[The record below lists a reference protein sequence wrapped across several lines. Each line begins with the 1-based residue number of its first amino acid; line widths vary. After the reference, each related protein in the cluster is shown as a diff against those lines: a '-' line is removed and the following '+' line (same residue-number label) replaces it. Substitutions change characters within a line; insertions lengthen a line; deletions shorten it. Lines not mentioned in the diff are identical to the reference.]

1 MEIIINTHNCSR
13 EELQEL
19 KDYLSNNSW
28 DFKTN
33 EEEEDDSIYSLRDN
47 AIFSLLGK
55 GETKIHEL
63 ISNQELFEYT
73 IIDREEFIN
82 TLIGWIGEAT
92 QDKELMKQDLFMLQ
106 EWDDEYIFSS
116 ISTNEYIRQGDSN
129 FNELCE
135 NLLALNESTEKKI
148 EKWKEDWGQTHE
160 EICSNLGYDEQG
172 SDDLLMG
179 DYFWNQEDEKWYNK
193 HSSTMTDEEEEITD
207 FLRNNS

>member
-135 NLLALNESTEKKI
+135 NLLALNESIEKKI